1 MQERET
7 AAVRRKNDPLAI
19 FAAIAF
25 AVSVLLVGYLVFFAG
40 GDGGNTGNVEA
51 PPVIAEP
58 AGVNQ
63 QN

>member
-7 AAVRRKNDPLAI
+7 AIIRRKSDPLAI

-25 AVSVLLVGYLVFFAG
+25 AVSVLLVGYLVFFTG
-40 GDGGNTGNVEA
+40 GDGSNRGNVEV
-51 PPVIAEP
+51 PSVIVEP
-58 AGVNQ
+58 AGINQ

>member
-7 AAVRRKNDPLAI
+7 MAIRRKNDPLAI

-40 GDGGNTGNVEA
+40 GDSGNIGNAEA
-51 PPVIAEP
+51 PQVVVEP

-63 QN
+63 

>member
-7 AAVRRKNDPLAI
+7 TAIRRKNDPLAI

-40 GDGGNTGNVEA
+40 GQRGSTGNLEA
-51 PPVIAEP
+51 PPVVIEP

>member
-1 MQERET
+1 MRERET

-40 GDGGNTGNVEA
+40 GDGTGIVEA
-51 PPVIAEP
+51 PQVVVEP

-63 QN
+63 